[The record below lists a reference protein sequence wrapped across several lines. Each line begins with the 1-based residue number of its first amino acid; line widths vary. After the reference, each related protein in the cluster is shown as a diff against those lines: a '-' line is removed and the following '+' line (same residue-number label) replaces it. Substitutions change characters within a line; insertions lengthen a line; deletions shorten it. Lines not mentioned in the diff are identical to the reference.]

1 MKCPKCGAENA
12 EHVAYCGKCGES
24 VRDWPAEAKPSNAMP
39 RFPMHGKSR
48 RGVLTRLPFIVLSAF
63 LLIRLIV
70 YGGDAI
76 DIAFPAI
83 IIALAIIPF
92 LLSRRRKHQD
102 SQRSAGYPKHV
113 TAGNGKEPMKVTLNR
128 SLVRIEGNWIK
139 RCQSTSGRL
148 ARLFRRG
155 DQVIG
160 FGTENERVTLTLS
173 QDGRVTLTDGG
184 FSKHDFDLDGPEEE
198 MLVMLENARDIRSV
212 PGSIRVRMR
221 GRDVRLEVDY
231 VVRDTVAKMLRMLFR

>member
-1 MKCPKCGAENA
+1 MECPKCGAENA

-24 VRDWPAEAKPSNAMP
+24 VRDWPAEAKPSNAKP
-39 RFPMHGKSR
+39 RFQMHGGPR
-48 RGVLTRLPFIVLSAF
+48 RSVLTRFAFIVFFAF

-70 YGGDAI
+70 YGGGVFDL
-76 DIAFPAI
+76 AFPAI
-83 IIALAIIPF
+83 IIVLAIMPF
-92 LLSRRRKHQD
+92 LLSRRRKRQD
-102 SQRSAGYPKHV
+102 SQRSAYYPKHV
-113 TAGNGKEPMKVTLNR
+113 TVRNGKEPLKATLHS

-155 DQVIG
+155 NQVIG

-212 PGSIRVRMR
+212 PGTIRVRMR
-221 GRDVRLEVDY
+221 GRDVRPEVDY